1 MIEIINS
8 SNDPY
13 FNLAL
18 EEYTVMSM
26 PDQSSYFILWQ
37 NQPTVVV
44 GKNQNT
50 IEEINKAFIAE
61 KGIRVVRRMSGGGA
75 VYHDKGNLN
84 FTFVVNENRDFNNF
98 AKFTLPVIKALRR
111 IGIEAENNGRNDIT
125 IEGKK
130 FSGNAQFRHHN
141 RLLHHGTILFDSCIE
156 DMVEA
161 LNVSAMKISSKG
173 IKSVR
178 SRVTNIKEHLSS
190 PVSIQDFK
198 KILTETVQ
206 GEEEDAAVYQLT
218 DQDIQAVNDL
228 RNNKYATWDW
238 IYGTSPVFNIR
249 KTGNFA
255 WGNVD
260 IRLEVRKGIISGCRI
275 FGDYFARREIAEL
288 EKTIVGTSYRRED
301 VIGLMKKINIK
312 DYLPLAEEA
321 EIIDLLCE

>member
-8 SNDPY
+8 STDPY

-61 KGIRVVRRMSGGGA
+61 KGIKVVRRMSGGGA
-75 VYHDKGNLN
+75 VYHDGGNLN
-84 FTFVVNENRDFNNF
+84 FTFVVNENRDFSNF
-98 AKFTLPVIKALRR
+98 SKFTRPVIKALQR

-130 FSGNAQFRHHN
+130 FSGNAQFRYHN

-161 LNVSAMKISSKG
+161 LNVSEMKISSKG

-190 PVSIQDFK
+190 PVTIQEFK
-198 KILTETVQ
+198 KILTETVLA
-206 GEEEDAAVYQLT
+206 EEEEQMAYPLT
-218 DQDIQAVNDL
+218 DKDIQTVNDL

-238 IYGTSPVFNIR
+238 VYGTSPMFNIR
-249 KTGNFA
+249 RTGKFE

-260 IRLEVRKGIISGCRI
+260 VRLEVRKGIISGCRI
-275 FGDYFARREIAEL
+275 FGDYFAQREIAEL
-288 EKTIVGTSYRRED
+288 ENVIIGVSYRRED
-301 VIGLMKKINIK
+301 VKGLMKKINIK
-312 DYLPLAEEA
+312 DYLPLAEEE